1 MLFYFY
7 DHYVGGLGFS
17 EKIYDLIPQVVEQA
31 VRMVSGCPCKDG
43 CAACVGDQHL
53 DKSLGL
59 WGMKNLLEE
68 SDPPE
73 GTKVVK
79 WAETKW
85 REKEFRFQELPEKW
99 EVFCKRAGGDGETF
113 GTFFEKAVRT
123 ETEGTVLKLFVKE
136 AFYVGWAGMP
146 ENRKSLENIVSYY
159 AEVPPGFRIAILQ
172 LPEELKNAEI
182 SREKLS
188 GREKQEKILRR
199 YQTLTGGEDHGAE

>member
-1 MLFYFY
+1 M
-7 DHYVGGLGFS
+7 GGLGFS

-31 VRMVSGCPCKDG
+31 SAHGIRLSGVRTGVRPVWETSIWTR
-43 CAACVGDQHL
+43 
-53 DKSLGL
+53 SLVL
-59 WGMKNLLEE
+59 WGLKNLLEE

-146 ENRKSLENIVSYY
+146 ENRKNLENIVSYY

-172 LPEELKNAEI
+172 LPEELKNAGI
-182 SREKLS
+182 SREGTVRPGKA
-188 GREKQEKILRR
+188 
-199 YQTLTGGEDHGAE
+199 GEDSQALPDTDRRRRPWS